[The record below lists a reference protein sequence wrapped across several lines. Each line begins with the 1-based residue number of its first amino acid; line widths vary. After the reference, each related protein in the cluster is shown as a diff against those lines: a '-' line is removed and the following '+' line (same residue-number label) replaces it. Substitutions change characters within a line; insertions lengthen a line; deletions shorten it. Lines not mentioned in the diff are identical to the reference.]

1 MYHYHKEHKI
11 LHSAYSFLAVVIAA
25 TCWLG
30 SLGLWYAA
38 KADTVTSTRNVQIT
52 AQVGDVNDGPVSST
66 GTEGYAQEYPKP
78 ILQLP
83 QPGNTASLLIVG
95 DTPEV
100 EQIPGQDPVYIF
112 RNSLPRFSGT
122 TNITGAILIFEIRS
136 ITSRYSIFQP
146 ENPSRWL
153 WTTPEENPDGDY
165 ELLAKSYNPISPEL
179 FATSKIKFRIIT
191 KDTKVPQDQN
201 IPKTETD
208 KPINTDDTT
217 KDSTPQTEQSPILFL
232 TKIKQG
238 SKIINPGQA
247 VFVNVQIISAK
258 NQGVWKQPF
267 TYTIF
272 NKQNQKIAEIK
283 EVVNI
288 TSKSNFTKLLQTAPN
303 IKPGDYT
310 LVVTTEFSGNKTTSA
325 DTFTVQGK
333 PVLLLGTH
341 SIDMTAIYLSLFLLG
356 LVFLLIGY
364 FEFRQVGKIS
374 KLIHQLTEKDL
385 LNAHL
390 IK

>member
-52 AQVGDVNDGPVSST
+52 AQVGDVNDGPVVST
-66 GTEGYAQEYPKP
+66 GPENYTQELPKP
-78 ILQLP
+78 ITETPEP
-83 QPGNTASLLIVG
+83 QNSASLLTVG

-100 EQIPGQDPVYIF
+100 EQTPGQDPIYIF
-112 RNSLPRFSGT
+112 RNPFPKFYGN
-122 TNITGAILIFEIRS
+122 TNITGAILILEIHS
-136 ITSRYSIFQP
+136 NTSHYFVFQP
-146 ENPSRWL
+146 ENPSHWS
-153 WTTPEENPDGDY
+153 WTTPEEIANGDH
-165 ELLAKSYNPISPEL
+165 ELLIKAYNPISPEL
-179 FATSKIKFRIIT
+179 FAISKVKFKIINGNIKI
-191 KDTKVPQDQN
+191 PQAPES
-201 IPKTETD
+201 PKTAIETPN
-208 KPINTDDTT
+208 KTDDTI
-217 KDSTPQTEQSPILFL
+217 KNTPQTEQGPVIFL
-232 TKIKQG
+232 AKVKEG

-267 TYTIF
+267 TYAIF

-283 EVVNI
+283 DVVSI
-288 TSKSNFTKLLQTAPN
+288 TNKSHFTKLLQTAPN

-333 PVLLLGTH
+333 PILLLGTH

-364 FEFRQVGKIS
+364 FEFRQVEKIS